1 MSYSHTFTTV
11 TSSAE
16 LGEQEIVLTED
27 YEQHRDDIE
36 TAREL
41 AIQAIDSGLVGD
53 LAENDAYSAY
63 VSGHKDE
70 NTGSFSLN
78 VNRVPAPVQGP
89 NAPAAEV
96 AQPAAVPDEPGETAE
111 QAAAGAAAPEE
122 TADNPDQGE
131 TRYAGGTPDST
142 I

>member
-1 MSYSHTFTTV
+1 MSYTHTFTTV
-11 TSSAE
+11 KSSTE

-70 NTGSFSLN
+70 NAGSFSLN
-78 VNRVPAPVQGP
+78 VNRVPAPVQGRD
-89 NAPAAEV
+89 APAAEV
-96 AQPAAVPDEPGETAE
+96 AQPPVQPDEPGETAE
-111 QAAAGAAAPEE
+111 QAAADAVAPEE
-122 TADNPDQGE
+122 TADNPGE
-131 TRYAGGTPDST
+131 TRYAGGPPAPDST